1 LKKAY
6 ILGHPLGHSLSPIM
20 HNAAFKHLGIDAKY
34 CKKDILATD
43 LPKTID
49 LLRQKDVFGA
59 NVTIP
64 YKLAVMPFMDSLSE
78 AATAIGAVNTIVNN
92 SGKLLGHNTDASGYL
107 RALQE
112 NAGFEAEGKLV
123 VMLGAGGAARAVAYS
138 LLKTG
143 VEVLYIHNRTF
154 EKAKSLAKEFKFL
167 GNIKAINKTELKEK
181 IRACDLLINTTS
193 VGMKHNAKDPKIA
206 AVEVLPNSG
215 FVSDIVYR
223 PAKTKLLADAE
234 KLGLATQNGLAMLVY
249 QGAQAFEMW
258 LKQEAPVEVM
268 FAAALQALEK

>member
-1 LKKAY
+1 MKKAY

-20 HNAAFKHLGIDAKY
+20 HNAAFKHLGIRAEY
-34 CKKDILATD
+34 CKKDILPED
-43 LPKTID
+43 LPKTIE
-49 LLRQKDVFGA
+49 LLRQDNVFGA

-64 YKLAVMPFMDSLSE
+64 YKLAVMPFMDNLSDS
-78 AATAIGAVNTIVNN
+78 AKAIGAVNTIVNN
-92 SGKLLGHNTDASGYL
+92 NGKLLGHNTDASGYI
-107 RALQE
+107 RALKE
-112 NAGFEAEGKLV
+112 NAGFELKGKIA
-123 VMLGAGGAARAVAYS
+123 VMLGAGGAARAVAYA
-138 LLKTG
+138 LLNAN

-167 GNIKAINKTELKEK
+167 GNIKAIGKTELKEK
-181 IRACDLLINTTS
+181 IIACDLLINTTS
-193 VGMKHNAKDPKIA
+193 VGMEDNAKDPKTS

-234 KLGLATQNGLAMLVY
+234 KVGLATQNGLAMLVY

-258 LKQEAPVEVM
+258 TKQDAPVEVM